1 MPVVIIDELDGDDV
15 GLSIDD
21 PLEVPC
27 LEELVRTVSEE
38 VSRPGQLPDT
48 VLGMVQARLDTVGQI
63 EAHLVS
69 RRYEGFSGTG
79 RVRGRLGR

>member
-1 MPVVIIDELDGDDV
+1 MPFLLLLFIVVPIVELAIIIQV
-15 GLSIDD
+15 GSQLGVLS
-21 PLEVPC
+21 
-27 LEELVRTVSEE
+27 TVVLLIA
-38 VSRPGQLPDT
+38 VS
-48 VLGMVQARLDTVGQI
+48 VSLDTVGQI